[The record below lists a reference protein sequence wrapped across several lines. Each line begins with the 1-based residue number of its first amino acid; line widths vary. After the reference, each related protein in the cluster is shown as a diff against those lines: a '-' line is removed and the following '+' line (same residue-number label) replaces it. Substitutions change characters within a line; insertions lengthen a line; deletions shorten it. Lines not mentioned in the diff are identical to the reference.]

1 MEEFAN
7 NNFVDKTQND
17 ENDNILERVSVNIMS
32 DYENAIHTRPK
43 QIN

>member
-17 ENDNILERVSVNIMS
+17 ENDNILERVCNTIKLVRTTSAANFGS
-32 DYENAIHTRPK
+32 
-43 QIN
+43 